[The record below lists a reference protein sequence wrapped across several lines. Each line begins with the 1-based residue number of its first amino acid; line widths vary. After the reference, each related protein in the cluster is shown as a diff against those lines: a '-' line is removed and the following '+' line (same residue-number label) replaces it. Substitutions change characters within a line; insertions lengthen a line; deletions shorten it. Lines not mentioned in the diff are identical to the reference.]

1 MLIFLIGFGQGQEL
15 SRLCLFIRT
24 IPGRLTVLNWIQ
36 DIYIRSRENK
46 FMTDIAIWFIAAITI
61 GCVIIRPFKT
71 SEAIWAA
78 GGAALLVVTGL
89 ITIGDGLL
97 GVERGTDVYLFLTGM
112 MLLAE
117 TAREEKLFDWL
128 AGHAVNMAKGSS
140 QRLFLLIYIVGVI
153 VTAFLSN
160 DATAVVLTPAV
171 AAAVK
176 ASKAEKMLP
185 YLLICAFI
193 ANAASFLL
201 PISNPANL
209 VIYGQA
215 MPPLARWLPQYLLPA
230 VLAIVVT
237 YAALLLT
244 QKKWLR
250 HAIEPKIDVPP
261 LTQAGKTALWGI
273 ALTAV
278 VLMVA
283 SALGLPLGWPTL
295 ATGILTTAIVLLRQR
310 KSPAVV
316 IKGISWSVLPL
327 VAGLFVM
334 VQALDK
340 TGLTVAISHY
350 IRHRSAAS
358 AATTTWAAGLATGF
372 GCNLIN
378 NLPAGLVAGSAVQ
391 ANHIPEILKS
401 AVLIG
406 IDLGPNLSVTG
417 SLASIL
423 WLAAL
428 RREGIS
434 ISGWIF
440 LKTGLLVM
448 TPALLAALAALWL

>member
-1 MLIFLIGFGQGQEL
+1 
-15 SRLCLFIRT
+15 
-24 IPGRLTVLNWIQ
+24 
-36 DIYIRSRENK
+36 
-46 FMTDIAIWFIAAITI
+46 MTDTAILFIAAVTI
-61 GCVIIRPFKT
+61 ACVIIRPFKINEAVWAVSGALLLIITGLVTT
-71 SEAIWAA
+71 SEGW
-78 GGAALLVVTGL
+78 TG
-89 ITIGDGLL
+89 
-97 GVERGTDVYLFLTGM
+97 VSRGTDVYLFLTGM

-140 QRLFLLIYIVGVI
+140 RKLFLLIYAVGII

-176 ASKAEKMLP
+176 TSKAERMLP
-185 YLLICAFI
+185 YLLVCAFI

-209 VIYGQA
+209 VIYGEA

-230 VLAIVVT
+230 LLAISVT

-250 HAIEPKIDVPP
+250 HAIAQEIDVPP
-261 LTQAGKTALWGI
+261 LSPAGKTALWGI
-273 ALTAV
+273 TLTAV
-278 VLMVA
+278 VLMTA
-283 SALGLPLGWPTL
+283 SAFGLPLGWPTFV
-295 ATGILTTAIVLLRQR
+295 TGLLTTAVVLVRER
-310 KSPAVV
+310 KSPVVV
-316 IKGISWSVLPL
+316 IKGISWLVLPL

-340 TGLTVAISHY
+340 TGLT
-350 IRHRSAAS
+350 AAVSQYLRQHAATS
-358 AATTTWAAGLATGF
+358 AATTAWTAGLATAF
-372 GCNLIN
+372 GCNLMN
-378 NLPAGLVAGSAVQ
+378 NLPAGLIAGSAVQ
-391 ANHIPEILKS
+391 AGHIPEILKS

-417 SLASIL
+417 SLATIL
-423 WLAAL
+423 WLTAL
-428 RREGIS
+428 RREGINV
-434 ISGWIF
+434 SGWTF
-440 LKTGLLVM
+440 LKTGVLVM
-448 TPALLAALAALWL
+448 TPALLATLATLWL